1 MARMTKV
8 AGSRGIELLPTLTGN
23 PLTDQQKRGGMEFAI
38 ASLPPVRRE
47 IRSRAREAYGRA
59 RGQLVAIR
67 AIAAMFGQEVNEW
80 VNLELRNGR
89 TDSTLVLIDRKS
101 GHKGAMSIEYGR
113 DPYLMEDED
122 GNTHEVGGMRGKFI
136 LHNAF
141 RVPPGVLEGTGGGEI
156 R

>member
-8 AGSRGIELLPTLTGN
+8 AGSRSLRLLPTLTGN
-23 PLTDQQKRGGMEFAI
+23 PLTDQQKRGGMEYAI
-38 ASLPPVRRE
+38 ASLPGVRRE
-47 IRSRAREAYGRA
+47 IRSRGREAYGRA
-59 RGQLVAIR
+59 RSQLVAIR
-67 AIAAMFGQEVNEW
+67 AVAAIFGEEINEW

-113 DPYLMEDED
+113 DPYIMTDED
-122 GNTHEVGGMRGKFI
+122 GNTYEVGGMRGKFI

-141 RVPPGVLEGTGGGEI
+141 RVPPGTLEGTGGGEI
-156 R
+156 Q